1 MDTVLSVR
9 RLGKTYRSRAGAR
22 PVPALDGVSFSV
34 AGGEFVCLLGPS
46 GCGKSTVLNILAGLD
61 RAFTGEAG
69 LGPGVRIGV
78 VFQSPRLLPWLT
90 VRQNLLFALET
101 SAVPRAEWEVRAD
114 DWLQRV
120 GLGPF
125 AHVHPHELS
134 GGMQHRAAVARAF
147 AVDPDLLLMDEP
159 FTGLDEFT
167 ARAMRRELLQLWR
180 ETRRSVLFVTHNCFE
195 ACYLADRILVMSA
208 GPGRIRDE
216 IVVDLPRPRDDESPE
231 LFERSVAVTRT
242 VLAAASPRAV

>member
-1 MDTVLSVR
+1 MDEVLSVR
-9 RLGKTYRSRAGAR
+9 RLTRTYRGRASGG
-22 PVPALDGVSFSV
+22 PVQALDGVTFSV
-34 AGGEFVCLLGPS
+34 ARGEFVCLLGPS
-46 GCGKSTVLNILAGLD
+46 GCGKSTALNVLAGLD
-61 RAFTGEAG
+61 RDFTGEVG
-69 LGPGVRIGV
+69 LGQGVRIGF

-101 SAVPRAEWEVRAD
+101 SAVPRAEWGRRAD

-125 AHVHPHELS
+125 AHLHPHQLS

-180 ETRRSVLFVTHNCFE
+180 ETRKSVLFVTHNCFE

-216 IVVDLPRPRDDESPE
+216 IVVDLPRPRDDESAE
-231 LFERSVAVTRT
+231 LFDRSVEVTRA
-242 VLAAASPRAV
+242 VLAAARGAG

>member
-1 MDTVLSVR
+1 VDEVLSVR
-9 RLGKTYRSRAGAR
+9 RLTRTYGGRGSGS
-22 PVPALDGVSFSV
+22 PVQALDGVTFSV
-34 AGGEFVCLLGPS
+34 ARGEFVCLLGPS
-46 GCGKSTVLNILAGLD
+46 GCGKSTALNVLAGLD
-61 RAFTGEAG
+61 RDFTGEVG
-69 LGPGVRIGV
+69 LGQGVRIGF

-101 SAVPRAEWEVRAD
+101 SAVPRAEWGRRAD

-125 AHVHPHELS
+125 AHLHPHQLS

-180 ETRRSVLFVTHNCFE
+180 ETRKSVLFVTHNCFE

-216 IVVDLPRPRDDESPE
+216 IVVDLPRPRDDESAE
-231 LFERSVAVTRT
+231 LFDRSVEVTRA
-242 VLAAASPRAV
+242 VLAAARGAG